1 MNNNYNDNVPS
12 QREVDQ
18 MQEHQQKLLQQN
30 LDFIG
35 KVARIETQQEAT
47 KEHLERI
54 ERQMSG
60 LHDSLTDE
68 IRTSVG
74 ARIQDI
80 VDLQMQQQDVQNKIV
95 NIQGRQGEQIDE
107 IRKTLDEFTKIQTV
121 VTTHEA
127 RLNAIEQ
134 KIAKLDDVD
143 KVRTQGKWALFTALT
158 TGVIGLVGTI
168 LAFILG

>member
-1 MNNNYNDNVPS
+1 MSYDALKKILCAHTGGTDMNNNYSENVPS

-54 ERQMSG
+54 EKQMSG
-60 LHDSLTDE
+60 LHNSLTDE

-80 VDLQMQQQDVQNKIV
+80 VDLQIQQQDVQNKIV

-121 VTTHEA
+121 VSTHET
-127 RLNAIEQ
+127 RLNSIEQ
-134 KIAKLDDVD
+134 KIAKLDEVD
-143 KVRTQGKWALFTALT
+143 KVRTQGK
-158 TGVIGLVGTI
+158 
-168 LAFILG
+168 

>member
-1 MNNNYNDNVPS
+1 MNNNYNESVPS

-47 KEHLERI
+47 KEHLQRI
-54 ERQMSG
+54 EKQMSG

-80 VDLQMQQQDVQNKIV
+80 VDLQIQQQDVQNKIV

-121 VTTHEA
+121 VSTHET
-127 RLNAIEQ
+127 RLNSIEQ
-134 KIAKLDDVD
+134 KIAKLDEVD
-143 KVRTQGKWALFTALT
+143 KVRIQGKWALFTALT

-168 LAFILG
+168 LALVLG

>member
-68 IRTSVG
+68 IRTSVA

-80 VDLQMQQQDVQNKIV
+80 VDLQI
-95 NIQGRQGEQIDE
+95 
-107 IRKTLDEFTKIQTV
+107 
-121 VTTHEA
+121 
-127 RLNAIEQ
+127 
-134 KIAKLDDVD
+134 
-143 KVRTQGKWALFTALT
+143 
-158 TGVIGLVGTI
+158 
-168 LAFILG
+168 